1 MIETRQQQ
9 RKSKA
14 VASRLSIQQLSRF
27 ETGYCPTRKE
37 VGRLEIAHHGSTT
50 QQNPRRNCVVL
61 GIVECSVTPLKSIF
75 IAWPSSPADTTS
87 NGEEQGKYF
96 LLWTVDVG
104 TICPVSVQYR
114 TGVEELYRGPQLQ
127 LTTSTSVSL
136 PKLGSPTITQHERTP
151 MRPHFG
157 PPKPLHL
164 GIWPRTLLV
173 ILCDS

>member
-61 GIVECSVTPLKSIF
+61 GIVECGFCVVQRLIGTQAQLHH
-75 IAWPSSPADTTS
+75 SSRYS
-87 NGEEQGKYF
+87 
-96 LLWTVDVG
+96 
-104 TICPVSVQYR
+104 S
-114 TGVEELYRGPQLQ
+114 RGPAAQQ
-127 LTTSTSVSL
+127 TRRATAKSRESISCCGPLTWALSALYLSSIARGLKNCIAVHSY
-136 PKLGSPTITQHERTP
+136 S
-151 MRPHFG
+151 
-157 PPKPLHL
+157 
-164 GIWPRTLLV
+164 
-173 ILCDS
+173 